1 MRRRWATRRRT
12 AFAAPR
18 LERSPATT
26 TEVSRTTR
34 RIETSH
40 RMSYII
46 GYFNWCDDSYRLGAE
61 GGACRRRDLSRRED
75 GRRGRRGRGGPS
87 GRGGGENSGRER
99 RPRVWCHLNRP

>member
-1 MRRRWATRRRT
+1 MRRRWATKRRT

-34 RIETSH
+34 RIVTSH

-46 GYFNWCDDSYRLGAE
+46 GYFNWCDDSYRLGVK
-61 GGACRRRDLSRRED
+61 GGACLRLGLSRRE
-75 GRRGRRGRGGPS
+75 GVRRVRLASGGP
-87 GRGGGENSGRER
+87 GGREYAEN
-99 RPRVWCHLNRP
+99 PGPDGHP